1 MLGLDLLTKFVQ
13 PKQLRHLQFFVFE
26 AQNST

>member
-13 PKQLRHLQFFVFE
+13 PKQFHHLQFFVFE